1 MLRLPLLILVP
12 CLAVAQQVPDGA
24 FRLVLS
30 GPEHTRGSGPVVK
43 VDEGHHNFQTLGGG
57 YCILGRLLEADGY
70 RVARML
76 AVSSR
81 TAWQAPMCW

>member
-1 MLRLPLLILVP
+1 
-12 CLAVAQQVPDGA
+12 
-24 FRLVLS
+24 
-30 GPEHTRGSGPVVK
+30 VVK
-43 VDEGHHNFQTLGGG
+43 VDEGHHNFHTLGGG